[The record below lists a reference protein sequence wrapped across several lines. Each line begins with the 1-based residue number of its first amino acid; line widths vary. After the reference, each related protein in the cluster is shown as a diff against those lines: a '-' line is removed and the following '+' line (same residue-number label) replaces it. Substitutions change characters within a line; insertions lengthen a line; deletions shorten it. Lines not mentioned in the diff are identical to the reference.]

1 MSESGLSYQFVK
13 GLYQTGLLLS
23 NLAEMDRQSLPGEA
37 WDEQGWQ
44 RFVQAGVETGLV
56 SVGPELA
63 GFISF
68 WVHDEETELL
78 KLAVIPSYRRQGL
91 GEGLV
96 KALLQRQNS
105 GHRLFLEVRV
115 SNQKALYLY
124 RKMGFTEQGLRR
136 QYYQNPKEDALV
148 LSYMIP

>member
-1 MSESGLSYQFVK
+1 MSESGVSYQFVK

-63 GFISF
+63 GGARLRTR
-68 WVHDEETELL
+68 VQDC
-78 KLAVIPSYRRQGL
+78 PSCAD
-91 GEGLV
+91 GE
-96 KALLQRQNS
+96 
-105 GHRLFLEVRV
+105 
-115 SNQKALYLY
+115 
-124 RKMGFTEQGLRR
+124 
-136 QYYQNPKEDALV
+136 PDAGG
-148 LSYMIP
+148 